1 MRQDPAL
8 PGHAGPNPFA
18 VAAIAAILVLA
29 VLAGWLAL
37 RPASVPVPDGP
48 APSGFSAGR
57 AQAHVQ
63 ALAQAP
69 RPAGSKAN
77 ARARAYLLAQIR
89 ALGLEP
95 EIQTGMAQ
103 TASAD
108 MMANVRITLAE
119 ARNIVVRKPG
129 TARTPG
135 PRQAVLASSR
145 YDSTTGSPGAADGAA
160 GAAALL
166 EALRVL
172 QAGPPLDNDIVFVFT
187 DADTNGQALGT
198 RAFAES
204 HPWAQRMRVALRF
217 DHAGNR
223 GPLALVDAGGADGF
237 ALDAWARLAPAPRG
251 SSFMAELLQ
260 GLPQRTAGR
269 VLASTGAATLQFAT
283 IDGTLGWDGMHDVP
297 QQLSPASLQHEGD
310 TMLALLRHF
319 GNARLPAAGSRG
331 QVFFALPVLGQVHYP
346 AWCVWPLALLACALN
361 ALACRTAVRRLGIAG
376 SDIVHALFGFVFMT
390 ALAIFLTWLCR
401 ETLTGLQWRWDA
413 GQLSGQP
420 SGPLAGDGGLRWQ
433 AWAFVLLPAALFAIL
448 QRHLLARLGGACA
461 ALGAML
467 AAGVALLAV
476 SYGAPGASYV
486 LAWPLLAMQAAW
498 LALAAPRLA
507 AWPSMRRAALPA
519 LAAVPAL
526 VLIVPAAIDSA
537 AWLSARW
544 LLLPSILACL
554 LLALCSMLLAQI
566 RLRFVAAPLLL
577 AGSACVGMA
586 YAAHPAWPELP
597 VPNRLLYLKDT
608 PSWQAF
614 WIHPAGPVDAWTRS
628 VFPNAL
634 RPYVMPYTFGAD
646 SAPVWYGAARRDDT
660 IFYPYLLVEKDDR
673 RGDVRHIEFVLRS
686 KNSAPELVLR
696 LNGADTLRTSVNGRV
711 LTDRR
716 YRGWQATL
724 HGMGERELRF
734 AIELVGDP
742 AFSIFVQER
751 IPGLPAGLPPRPDD
765 MRPRLLPDS
774 GTTMTVGILRFP

>member
-18 VAAIAAILVLA
+18 VAAAIAAAVASA

-37 RPASVPVPDGP
+37 RPAAVPVPDVP
-48 APSGFSAGR
+48 DASRFSAGR
-57 AQAHVQ
+57 ALAHVQ
-63 ALAQAP
+63 VLAQAP
-69 RPAGSKAN
+69 RPAGSAAN
-77 ARARAYLLAQIR
+77 ARARDYLVRQIR

-95 EIQTGMAQ
+95 EIQTAMAQ

-119 ARNIVVRKPG
+119 ARNVVVRKPG
-129 TARTPG
+129 AARTLHG
-135 PRQAVLASSR
+135 GQRQAVLASAR
-145 YDSTTGSPGAADGAA
+145 YDSDTGSPGAADGAA

-187 DADTNGQALGT
+187 DADADGLALGT
-198 RAFAES
+198 RAFAEG
-204 HPWAQRMRVALRF
+204 HPWAGRARVALRF

-237 ALDAWARLAPAPRG
+237 ALGAWARLAPAPRG
-251 SSFMAELLQ
+251 SSFMAALLHR
-260 GLPQRTAGR
+260 LPQRAAART
-269 VLASTGAATLQFAT
+269 LASTGAATLQFAT
-283 IDGTLGWDGMHDVP
+283 IDGTLGRDGMHDVP
-297 QQLSPASLQHEGD
+297 QQLSSASLQHEGD
-310 TMLALLRHF
+310 TMLGLLRHF
-319 GNARLPAAGSRG
+319 GNARLPAPGSRG
-331 QVFFALPVLGQVHYP
+331 QVFFALPLAGQVHYP
-346 AWCVWPLALLACALN
+346 VWCVWPLALLACALN
-361 ALACRTAVRRLGIAG
+361 AVACRTAVRRLGIAG
-376 SDIVHALFGFVFMT
+376 SDIVHGLFGFLFMT

-401 ETLTGLQWRWDA
+401 ETFDGLEWRWDA
-413 GQLSGQP
+413 IQ
-420 SGPLAGDGGLRWQ
+420 LAGDDGPRWQ
-433 AWAFVLLPAALFAIL
+433 AWAFVLLPAALFVVL
-448 QRHLLARLGGACA
+448 QRRLHARLGAACT

-467 AAGVALLAV
+467 AAGIALLAV
-476 SYGAPGASYV
+476 SVAAPGASYV
-486 LAWPLLAMQAAW
+486 LAWPLLAAQAAW
-498 LALAAPRLA
+498 LALASTRAA
-507 AWPSMRRAALPA
+507 AWAPAWRAALPA
-519 LAAVPAL
+519 LAFVLAL
-526 VLIVPAAIDSA
+526 ALIVPAAVDAA
-537 AWLSARW
+537 AWLSPRW
-544 LLLPSILACL
+544 LLLPALLACL
-554 LLALCSMLLAQI
+554 LAALGGTLLAQAK
-566 RLRFVAAPLLL
+566 LRFVAAPLLL
-577 AGSACVGMA
+577 AGGACVGMA
-586 YAAHPAWPELP
+586 YAAHPARPELP

-646 SAPVWYGAARRDDT
+646 SAPVWYGAARRDDA
-660 IFYPYLLVEKDDR
+660 IRYPYLLIEKDER
-673 RGDVRHIEFVLRS
+673 RGDVRRIAFLLRS
-686 KNSAPELVLR
+686 DNGAPELVLR
-696 LNGADTLRTSVNGRV
+696 LQGADTLRSSVNGRM

-724 HGMGERELRF
+724 HGMGRRELRF

-742 AFSIFVQER
+742 AFSIFVQEHM
-751 IPGLPAGLPPRPDD
+751 PGLPAGLPPRPAD